1 MPQSNLTQPE
11 AGQMANRHDVEVTC
25 AALLIVN
32 PLLLQCSPFML
43 VLMRGAGQLDRPGRA
58 IDRAQCR

>member
-1 MPQSNLTQPE
+1 MQ
-11 AGQMANRHDVEVTC
+11 
-25 AALLIVN
+25 ALLIVN

-43 VLMRGAGQLDRPGRA
+43 VLVRGAGQLDRPGKA